1 MVVRVVSQAER
12 REAGSPAV
20 ELLLLPTDL
29 LARIGEDLARA
40 YPDEGCGV
48 LLGRVCMDRRE
59 AIRVVP
65 AENVWDGR
73 SDRYQIDPE
82 ILRELLTA
90 EGGAEGLRVLG
101 FYHSHPDAD
110 PEPSAT
116 DRELAWPWYHY
127 VIWPVR
133 EGVAGVPRAWR
144 LSESGF
150 VEIELQMRQA
160 GLTGRQ
166 P

>member
-1 MVVRVVSQAER
+1 MVGRVVSQAER
-12 REAGSPAV
+12 REASSPAV
-20 ELLLLPTDL
+20 EPLLLATDL
-29 LARIGEDLARA
+29 LVRIGEDLARA

-48 LLGRVCMDRRE
+48 LLGRVRMDRRE
-59 AIRVVP
+59 VIRAVP

-90 EGGAEGLRVLG
+90 EGDEDDLRVLG

-110 PEPSAT
+110 PEPSST
-116 DRELAWPWYHY
+116 DRELAWPWYFY

-144 LSESGF
+144 LAENRF
-150 VEIELQMRQA
+150 VEIELQIGQA
-160 GLTGRQ
+160 DLAGRQ